1 VIDRIDPAR
10 RRTRRIFLDARK
22 FNSRVRWPALYSGD
36 AFSAEFGIPENRIAT
51 ISELLPGSTFIEDLL
66 DEDAL
71 EFIQKE
77 LQIAQH
83 PSKSQIRR
91 FVQERLA
98 SNNIHK
104 LSSGFA
110 SRAATMLGALNSR
123 LA

>member
-1 VIDRIDPAR
+1 VIDRIGPAR

-51 ISELLPGSTFIEDLL
+51 ISELLPDLL

-110 SRAATMLGALNSR
+110 SRVATMLGALNSR